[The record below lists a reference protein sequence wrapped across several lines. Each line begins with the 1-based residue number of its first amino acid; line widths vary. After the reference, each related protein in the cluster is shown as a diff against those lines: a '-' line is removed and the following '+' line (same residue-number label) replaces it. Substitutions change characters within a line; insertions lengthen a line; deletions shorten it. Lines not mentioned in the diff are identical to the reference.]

1 MPAPEAVIQ
10 TVDEALRLV
19 TARGRTDLAA
29 RLRKTKDRLADDRVR
44 VLVIG
49 EFKQGKS
56 QLVNALVRARVCP
69 VDDDI
74 ATSVPTAVYYAE
86 QPVVTLVKEEPG
98 ADPDDEARP
107 IRVERTEA
115 SLEDLARFVS
125 EMGNP
130 ANREGLSHVE
140 VGLPTPLLQSG
151 LELVDTPGVGGLGSV
166 RATATLAALPGAD
179 AVLLVSDA
187 AQEYTGAELE
197 FLKHAVRLCP
207 NVACVLTKIDL
218 YPEWRRIYELN
229 LGHLAK
235 AGIAAQLIPVSSVL
249 RWHALDRN
257 DNELNIESGFPV
269 LATMLT
275 NTVGQAELL
284 VRRAVANTVGGVID
298 QLSRGLTSELGV
310 QEHPETVES
319 TVSDLRAAKERMTAL
334 RDRSARWQQTLSD
347 GVADLAADIDYD
359 LRDRMRDIQRN
370 AEEEID
376 VLGDPAV
383 VWVEFGPWVEEQV
396 AAATSANFVWAN
408 ERARFLAIQV
418 AEHFAEDGQLSLPD
432 LDVGHGGSMQAV
444 RPMYLTDEGD
454 PGLGEQ
460 ALIAVRGGYI
470 GTLMFGMFSTFA
482 GMALL
487 NPFSIGA
494 GLLLGGRTLREEKKR
509 LLQRRQAEAK
519 NAVRRYTDDVTF
531 HVGKDS
537 RDMLRRV
544 QRQLR
549 DHFTEVAT
557 ELETSLQESL
567 RTAEAGARTNTKDRE
582 ARIAELKRELAGIAA
597 LQQQARN
604 LVVVPVPEE
613 VQAGA
618 AS

>member
-1 MPAPEAVIQ
+1 MPAPDAVIQ
-10 TVDEALRLV
+10 TVDDALRLV
-19 TARGRTDLAA
+19 TARGRTDLEA
-29 RLRKTKDRLADDRVR
+29 RLRKTRERLADDRVR

-86 QPVVTLVKEEPG
+86 KPTVTLVKEAPG
-98 ADPDDEARP
+98 ADPDDEAAA

-115 SLEDLARFVS
+115 TLEDLARYVS

-140 VGLPTPLLQSG
+140 VGLPTPLLESG

-187 AQEYTGAELE
+187 AQEYTAAELE
-197 FLKHAVRLCP
+197 FLKHAIKLCP

-229 LGHLAK
+229 QAHLQK
-235 AGIAAQLIPVSSVL
+235 AGVTAQLIPVSSVL

-257 DNELNIESGFPV
+257 DNDLNVESGFPV
-269 LATMLT
+269 LATMLS

-284 VRRAVANTVGGVID
+284 VRRAVANTVSSVTE
-298 QLSRGLTSELGV
+298 QLARGLQSELGV
-310 QEHPETVES
+310 QEHPETVQS
-319 TVSDLRAAKERMTAL
+319 TVADLRIAKERMTAL
-334 RDRSARWQQTLSD
+334 RERGARWQQTLAD

-359 LRDRMRDIQRN
+359 LRDRMRDIMRN
-370 AEEEID
+370 AEDEIE

-383 VWVEFGPWVEEQV
+383 VWVEFAPWVEEQV
-396 AAATSANFVWAN
+396 AGATNANFVWAN
-408 ERARFLAIQV
+408 ERARFLAAQV

-432 LDVGHGGSMQAV
+432 LDVGAGSSMQAV
-444 RPMYLTDEGD
+444 RPMYLGGDEED
-454 PGLGEQ
+454 PTLGAQ

-482 GMALL
+482 GLALL
-487 NPFSIGA
+487 NPFSVGA

-509 LLQRRQAEAK
+509 LLARRQAEAK
-519 NAVRRYTDDVTF
+519 NAVRRYSDDVIF
-531 HVGKDS
+531 HIGKDS

-567 RTAEAGARTNTKDRE
+567 RTAEAGARTNAADRE
-582 ARIAELKRELAGIAA
+582 ARINELRRELAAVTA
-597 LQQQARN
+597 LAQQARA
-604 LVVVPVPEE
+604 LVSVPA
-613 VQAGA
+613 QAA
-618 AS
+618 AQ